1 MRAIAV
7 PEIKIA
13 AGIPPVEYLEFP
25 MPTLNIN
32 G

>member
-13 AGIPPVEYLEFP
+13 AGIPPAEYLEFP
-25 MPTLNIN
+25 MPPLNIS